1 MDEHWEIYMKT
12 IDGMV
17 ASVQSNVGI
26 ATGSEDVKAIYST
39 VGFVKA
45 VLKNPKENGLL
56 SDEEQPEIS
65 YLEDKLESS
74 LIKFRLGKYVGRI
87 ISQGSVTFIFYLQF
101 TYNWEDFLSF
111 ALEEFQE
118 YEIIQGFQVDDEW
131 NYYYR
136 LLYPSAYEW
145 QIIHNHKV
153 CDMLQANGDDLKIP
167 RMIEHNFY
175 VKDHDQSNTLKDEL
189 IKEGFTLQDESK
201 NLENKIVFYR
211 KDIPFYYNIDELT
224 LGLIKLGEKH
234 GAIYDGWETSV
245 VKS

>member
-12 IDGMV
+12 IDGAI

-26 ATGSEDVKAIYST
+26 ATELEDAKAIYPT

-45 VLKNPKENGLL
+45 MLKTPKENGLL

-74 LIKFRLGKYVGRI
+74 LIKFRIGKYVGRI

-111 ALEEFQE
+111 ALEEFQG
-118 YEIIQGFQVDDEW
+118 YDIVQGFQEDNEW
-131 NYYYR
+131 NYYHH
-136 LLYPSAYEW
+136 LLYPSVYEW

-153 CDMLQANGDDLKIP
+153 CDSLQANGDDLKIS

-175 VKDHDQSNTLKDEL
+175 LPDKAKSDILKDEL
-189 IKEGFTLQDESK
+189 RKDGFILQEESK
-201 NLENKIVFYR
+201 DLENKIMFYR
-211 KDIPFYYNIDELT
+211 KDIPFYYDIDELT

-234 GAIYDGWETSV
+234 GAIYDGWETSI